1 MDVIHNI
8 NEHTLTHIGP
18 SKYGEDGIGVYAST
32 QIKAGTLLF
41 QLPEG
46 FSVDT
51 VEVSGEE
58 IKKYIY
64 SPSALDFLI
73 RIIPHSDESFGK
85 STRTPTDDEL
95 IYSLPANGPNCVGLS
110 SYIGH
115 ANEDQSYNVKMSNT
129 LDSSGY
135 LAMETTRVVEK
146 GEELLVQYDKDQ
158 DHMLKYHH
166 AFIKSAINALQGP
179 NASANKETIKK
190 NVNEI
195 EDEQKKHLIENFNE
209 FYLKLAV
216 SSIHGVGVVV
226 ADHPGAVIQPG
237 ENPFNLPKGYSGYET
252 IDLTQQQLDQ
262 LITSPAG
269 KDFIL
274 KYCNPSKNDKGS
286 MTYPVPTCGANGIDL
301 SYFVNSATGTG
312 RSCNLVLGEGRD
324 ARGLTPLVF
333 TAIEGIDWNN
343 KNPFLHLLAAVLEAV
358 GLRFILQEAIAK
370 AKKVIV

>member
-8 NEHTLTHIGP
+8 NEQTLTHIAP

-32 QIKAGTLLF
+32 QIKACTLLF

-46 FSVDT
+46 FSVGT

-64 SPSALDFLI
+64 NTAALDYFKM
-73 RIIPHSDESFGK
+73 RIIPHIDESSMYVVVGK
-85 STRTPTDDEL
+85 SARAPTDDEL
-95 IYSLPANGPNCVGLS
+95 IYSLPANGPNGVSLS
-110 SYIGH
+110 SNIGH
-115 ANEDQSYNVKMSNT
+115 ANEDRSYNVKLSDVP
-129 LDSSGY
+129 DSSGY
-135 LAMETTRVVEK
+135 LAMETTRVVKK
-146 GEELLVQYDKDQ
+146 GEELLVQHDKDQ
-158 DHMLKYHH
+158 DHMLKHHH
-166 AFIKSAINALQGP
+166 AFVKSAMSALQD
-179 NASANKETIKK
+179 ANKEAIMK
-190 NVNEI
+190 NVNAI

-237 ENPFNLPKGYSGYET
+237 DNPFVLPRGYSGYET

-262 LITSPAG
+262 LITSSTG
-269 KDFIL
+269 KDFVL
-274 KYCNPSKNDKGS
+274 KYCNPSKDENGS
-286 MTYPVPTCGANGIDL
+286 MVYPVPVCGANGIDL
-301 SYFVNSATGTG
+301 SYFVNSAKGTG

-333 TAIEGIDWNN
+333 NDGVDMSMSVGDE
-343 KNPFLHLLAAVLEAV
+343 LLTNYTPVSIGTIKIHSSV
-358 GLRFILQEAIAK
+358 F
-370 AKKVIV
+370 